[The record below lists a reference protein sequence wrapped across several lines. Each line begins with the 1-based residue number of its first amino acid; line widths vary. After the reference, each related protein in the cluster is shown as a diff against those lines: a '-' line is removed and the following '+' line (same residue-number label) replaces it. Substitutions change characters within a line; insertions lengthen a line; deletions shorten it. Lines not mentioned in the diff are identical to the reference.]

1 MREKSKKTV
10 RTRLLALLLVFCM
23 TFQMVAYS
31 PGNVVRAEGEETGVS
46 EALDDEGLSLP
57 ENTPENDPGDAIVEP
72 ETEVIEKETVQP
84 TDWTVQTEGLKLT
97 LAGISCQKGDEEPA
111 DLETVENRWD
121 LSALNPEDAE
131 QLILT
136 WQYAFAEDV
145 ALNSGDSF
153 SISMPKTAEGKAFIE
168 LKDTEAPAALTDSQD
183 NEIGS
188 YTIKENTAT
197 VTLNEAAAES
207 AEAVSGTLELSGT
220 LNAEA
225 LKTGEATDATLAP
238 QGEAGE
244 QWTLVLPGKEAA
256 EAAPAPAPTTEPE
269 QKKEN
274 PVMNGLKALF
284 GVQQRAMAPTG
295 PQDVTNNTS
304 DITLEIPYVTYQA
317 PDGVVTDVPMKA
329 DDNKTTIDLSQK
341 PYEPDSQ
348 YQMEL
353 DFTLIDKDGENNLP
367 NINENDYFLFK
378 IPKALIA
385 PSSPPAD
392 ITSPTGKT
400 IATCSVEKATEDYA
414 DGTKKEDYPYFV
426 KVTFTSVVDD
436 TNYYGISGGF
446 TLNLGLNPD
455 GVGNPEGDIITLTP
469 QGDGG
474 HSYDI
479 ILPPIKHK
487 VEGVSKSAVYNEYRE
502 GDAYKKEIT
511 WNITVGDK
519 TPGADLAGVKVTDTL
534 PAELRSAGLIKSV
547 NNNNVDLTTKTDQ
560 YKTTAEGFT
569 YTFPKNTTAPQTIT
583 VVTTVPESVYNA
595 LADKNAV
602 PDAEGKVKK
611 DLKNEVALTTDS
623 AYVALEGEKKAD
635 ATATIERPT
644 LTKTGEQK
652 SSDLIAWT
660 ITVNDTGAGNARYNI
675 YDAVVTDTMS
685 ADLSMNEEMLG
696 RISVKNMDTDTNIS
710 VKKWT
715 GSTVEPV
722 AGTDN
727 ENYWTYKE
735 TGANG
740 EKQLKFYFYGKNNQY
755 DRTMSNAVR
764 IEFETKVD
772 SSKYDPADNP
782 DGQGRAN
789 KNTATLTCGWPYGT
803 GIGPGIEYGLGPIG
817 TDYRDVYVDKTGK
830 ADTTTGLITWT
841 IDPSTR
847 IASDNKSATITDT
860 IIDKDYTVVPY
871 VGKHSFVKGSIKVYK
886 KENLNQEIHDSI
898 AIEEPTDQTPQTFK
912 VTITG
917 ESLKQL
923 NDLVIIYQTKADNFF
938 DTPNGVDYKYKN
950 RASLSLVASNNAVLN
965 ASDDADVV
973 FPNRFLSKGTEFIKD
988 GTQADGSTIGT
999 SGDAYMKYT
1008 IRVNENRIP
1017 FTSLEIKDIFSVLL
1031 THIKDKNNN
1040 EIISSPFTGL
1050 GNIWEIDKE
1059 KTEIKTT
1066 SVGADGNETTATA
1079 TGGSIADVT
1088 FDTVNND
1095 FTFKPANPSGKQY
1108 TITLYLKLTEQAKT
1122 DYLAKGDCKIYT
1134 ENKATANGTY
1144 DGKTIKQDVTSSGDG
1159 AVGTLVNK
1167 LADKEHG
1174 NESDDVL
1181 KLNWKIDINPYAA
1194 KLGKENT
1201 TLTIEDTIASG
1212 MEFDRASIKLLEKD
1226 TDGDYQEA
1234 QPALDKSAI
1243 KVTENANGGYTMSL
1257 EIPKDS
1263 TTYRLEYATNV
1274 IGRVSGNMADN
1285 HAVLKLGE
1293 TKLSES
1299 GSSSSIDRT
1308 AWGTLQTRTTY
1319 KFVKHDSLTG
1329 TSKPLAGATFGL
1341 YSASSCDNASL
1352 INYYTSNAQGIVKF
1366 PALDFTEGSTAK
1378 YYYKEVGA
1386 PEGYKL
1392 PQNTETEITKE
1403 IAVNAG
1409 QVANKRLNNG
1419 TATITKKFDTPTPG
1433 TASNQQ
1439 SDFKLYLYPRD
1450 NFGGTRIPV
1459 ILTSSADGS
1468 YTYDEA
1474 GTEAKH
1480 ADGTVM
1486 KNNASGGL
1494 SITNLPWGDYALE
1507 EVKPSPGY
1515 AAVEG
1520 EQRFTV
1526 KYDAKAT
1533 TGGQW
1538 STEYQFGTDPSSS
1551 DGKITNALTKFEVQ
1565 KTAESSKDLNGAK
1578 FEIQGVKADKSG
1590 PDGSP
1595 VQDPFNSGSTFKW
1608 EISTSTTAGSTH
1620 EVTGLPAGTYYLVE
1634 TQGPTDATIARSK
1647 SVKFTLDNYGKITE
1661 GGDKNIVTM
1670 SDPTVKIKI
1679 AKKDQFKA
1687 WVKKATLKVEEG
1699 TYKNNTF
1706 TPADPA
1712 VEQTITTKSTAQ
1724 EVIGLKRSKT
1734 YQLEETKTPDGY
1746 LKANPMV
1753 FSIDDYGEIT
1763 IPNNGDQTDEEGDYK
1778 NQFDSNQTLTLTDER
1793 IVGHVQF
1800 KKMDSYVPEG
1810 ASDEKPLAGVQF
1822 DLYKV
1827 KGDAPA
1833 NDDTKV
1839 NAEGTHF
1846 VSKNDGTVT
1855 TLNCGINDQS
1865 GETLSHGL
1873 RPGTYYFKEVATH
1886 NDFVLPTG
1894 NAANTPT
1901 FEVKSD
1907 GSNRYSWQK
1916 MTINSENKGN
1926 HYIIDIMD
1934 SNTSQPYTMLNDPFR
1949 CDIFFTKTDAEP
1961 NTDGLPKGVVGA
1973 TYGLYSNADC
1983 TTPVTDKNGNKRT
1996 VTTKAAGT
2004 KNEYTDSNGNKWTH
2018 DINNDGEAYFCDVPR
2033 SNALYIKEISPA
2045 PGYTLNETV
2054 IGPIKTSDLAAK
2066 QTINL
2071 NTNSP
2076 SIGGVTDNKITDEQ
2090 TKIEIAKIK
2099 AGTTDKLTGAVL
2111 KLTGNFVKQDDTT
2124 NGITWTTNNGFEKLT
2139 GKLIADEIYTL
2150 TEQTPPAGYEKAA
2163 EVKLKVNA
2171 KGALSA
2177 STDGGT
2183 NWNAVNNNQ
2192 YQLSDTPVEVSFDKK
2207 DQFNQPVNGAGLV
2220 IYKLNAGNT
2229 PEGSAIETW
2238 TTDRK
2243 SHEISAKLSVG
2254 QQYRL
2259 KEETTPA
2266 GYTTAASIDFT
2277 ITDDGKINGQT
2288 GGNLSNNSETLTMT
2302 DKRIMAHVQLTKTD
2316 TSSNPIGGMQF
2327 TMYKQ
2332 KDTDPD
2338 ISDGDNGDTQIASFT
2353 LGTSGIWK
2361 SQEQTAADNG
2371 DTGQKLNEGL
2381 SVGKY
2386 YFLETNATDSYYLPT
2401 NVEDRVTAF
2410 DVTAAEDTT
2419 TIKKTVENAPM
2430 TAAVTLKKVDAENPA
2445 ASIQGA
2451 QFTLTR
2457 VKDGNGNEVTETA
2470 KTLSSGSD
2478 GIIKAESL
2486 IKGHYILKETIAPE
2500 GYDLG
2505 TAPFECEFD
2514 VTDAAQGKTLTIA
2527 KNAVNDDA
2535 FNLSITKN
2543 QNAVIAEGVANTRK
2557 SATFTLEK
2565 IDSQNS
2571 STKLNGAKFELYKKT
2586 GNNFET
2592 DKTAGAVLTAETG
2605 KTYDCSKTNP
2615 TGTKETDGQLV
2626 LNNLPWGDY
2635 WIIETVPPAGY
2646 QLAADNSAR
2655 SFTVG
2660 ATALDIQWVSDAAIK
2675 NGQNSLTLKKTDING
2690 SALSGATL
2698 EITDS
2703 TNKKI
2708 GEATL
2713 NSSADSWMLTGA
2725 LTAKE
2730 TYNLNETKVPDGYET
2745 PAKKDDTKDYLAQFQ
2760 MDNNGNVRITEN
2772 NMDGDFITADADNK
2786 SLTIKN
2792 QPIEVTLN
2800 KTDMDGNALTDAEFE
2815 ITGTFVDG
2823 TTPIKITDDN
2833 KSTDLTAKLIAGNT
2847 YTVTETTPPKGYKK
2861 AAPFDFT
2868 VNANG
2873 TVTLSDSSGS
2883 YVSATQND
2891 QTNTASQITVKD
2903 DLVKTRI
2910 KKTDEAGQPIDGAQ
2924 FTITGKFK
2932 DDPETEKTQVVSP
2945 TATDA
2950 AEILNL
2956 IESSS
2961 KENPDHVYTLEETRA
2976 ADGYQRVTEK
2986 AEFFICPQ
2994 ARVHFKPK
3002 SGISGVTSTDSD
3014 EITMTFKD
3022 KPIKLGLNKTDEN
3035 GAALAGVTFNLTG
3048 KFADNPST
3056 EATKELTSTDGAY
3069 NLDKM
3074 LLARESYTLKET
3086 AAPPKYQIYENGVKI
3101 QVSDDGKNITI
3112 EGNHDGISLENNI
3125 LIFKDKLKL
3134 GNIIFDKKAIDSEDD
3149 TEASPRDRVTFG
3161 LYTDSECIVPVTK
3174 TEGGQS
3180 VAVTAVSGQDGRVQF
3195 TDIPAGVYYI
3205 KEMGTDAVNAY
3216 YKANNR
3222 VYRADIDGRQ
3232 PANTGGAYG
3241 ITLADNTAIDNTVI
3255 NTAVRGDIILK
3266 KIDDT
3271 FKTTDANGNETDLAL
3286 SGAQFAVCLKGTK
3299 TVVAGIT
3306 EKAETPGE
3314 YALQP
3319 VTQIT
3324 LGDGYTIKLQNDFNI
3339 PYLYDNKLL
3348 AGEYDIYETA
3358 APGGYIAPDNIV
3370 AELHIAEMTTTIGGE
3385 AVTQA
3390 IITNQ
3395 IRRSAVTVE
3404 KQIETTAQGSIEVK
3418 TAKAGA
3424 GYQFRLE
3431 RVMEADGKTPAR
3443 FGYTATAATK
3453 DNGKAEFENV
3463 PVGQYQITETAVS
3476 GLTEPY
3482 VLPGSQTITVREDG
3496 SVDNGGKQNQF
3507 TNTLKRGSI
3516 TGVKTDTD
3524 TRADK
3529 TYPVKG
3535 AVIGLFKDGQ
3545 NIAEATTGENGT
3557 YRFDNIP
3564 YGSYT
3569 LKEIAAPAG
3578 YVLNDT
3584 QTIDVKVTE
3593 NGQEVKASAAIAN
3606 TLMKGSLTLL
3616 KTNTDSQKLSDAE
3629 FTLTGKNNY
3638 GDDIT
3643 PIVKITGADGLAVF
3657 ENLPLGSYTL
3667 TETRQPDGYE
3677 RLGESLDVSVTAG
3690 SNNIAQVSVSQNG
3703 EAMKPDSDSQYTLV
3717 NKAAEIVFNKTGH
3730 IGELCA
3736 NGENAGDYL
3745 NATKPLE
3752 GAKFG
3757 LYTQDNQLVKEAVSN
3772 DGGQVVFD
3780 HVTPGTYLVKELEA
3794 PHCYKVDANAYL
3806 AVVDETGR
3814 FNGLKA
3820 ADGSSLKDN
3829 TILNDA
3835 VRGKI
3840 KLVKVDEQNPDKRLP
3855 GSTYGLYKRVEK
3867 QSRNPFARFFRAAPQ
3882 YDEILIATGVTD
3894 ENGEIL
3900 FDGLLTGVEYTVKE
3914 LAAPAGSQVS
3924 EKPIVV
3930 KFKLEEGETEPIVE
3944 KSDNGSGTADV
3955 DKDGNIIWYE
3965 PPIMVEV
3972 SKKDTNE
3979 KMLSGAKLRITEDEN
3994 KDGIFEP
4001 VKDENGDALEWL
4013 SSSEPERIANLLKA
4027 DIDYRLEEI
4036 ESPAGYT
4043 LAEPIDF
4050 NVTVKNVGPDENFV
4064 DKITMTDT
4072 LTALSISKTA
4082 INGTDELPGAVL
4094 TVYEAAE
4101 DGSIARD
4108 EAGNEIVAQTITGES
4123 LSWTSGTEMKK
4134 IEGLKKGTYILR
4146 EITAPDGYEVA
4157 EEITFTLMPDGT
4169 VAVGGKACEGNIV
4182 RMQDKPVAENGTPG
4196 VPDKPQTAPN
4206 NPDVNSGAATGI
4218 AGSVSP
4224 TTFWGVL
4231 ALLSVAALLVCSIV
4245 VWRRKRW

>member
-225 LKTGEATDATLAP
+225 LKTGETTDATLAP

-284 GVQQRAMAPTG
+284 GVQERAGSTNETRDPN
-295 PQDVTNNTS
+295 VTENIH
-304 DITLEIPYVTYQA
+304 DIKLEVGYVEYVS
-317 PDGVVTDVPMKA
+317 PDGVPTRCPIT
-329 DDNKTTIDLSQK
+329 KTGNEATVDMSKIT
-341 PYEPDSQ
+341 YEPGGRFRI
-348 YQMEL
+348 EL
-353 DFTLIDKDGENNLP
+353 DFNLLNLD
-367 NINENDYFLFK
+367 NIQANDFFEFY
-378 IPKALIA
+378 IPKEFSFSGTLDQKIDLMDGSDKIA
-385 PSSPPAD
+385 
-392 ITSPTGKT
+392 
-400 IATCSVEKATEDYA
+400 DYVVSKLDNNDTYA
-414 DGTKKEDYPYFV
+414 YLL
-426 KVTFTSVVDD
+426 KVTFADIVDD
-436 TNYYGISGGF
+436 PSVSGINGGVTFELGMNEDLGENSSPHEIPLQIQGTDGPTTTIVTPGISHKIKGITKDAVYDKEKG
-446 TLNLGLNPD
+446 TITWSI
-455 GVGNPEGDIITLTP
+455 GVGTDSSCAG
-469 QGDGG
+469 
-474 HSYDI
+474 S
-479 ILPPIKHK
+479 
-487 VEGVSKSAVYNEYRE
+487 
-502 GDAYKKEIT
+502 
-511 WNITVGDK
+511 
-519 TPGADLAGVKVTDTL
+519 DLGGVKVTDTL
-534 PAELRSAGLIKSV
+534 PNVLKDAIESVWIGPAETGTQVETEAFKEAGNS
-547 NNNNVDLTTKTDQ
+547 
-560 YKTTAEGFT
+560 
-569 YTFPKNTTAPQTIT
+569 YTFPDDTSDKSYKAPQTLTI
-583 VVTTVPESVYNA
+583 VTKVPDEIYDTLS
-595 LADKNAV
+595 ADKSKDASKTFTNTAKMTSDSKFISFDGGIQEASKAV
-602 PDAEGKVKK
+602 TIKRPGVVKEGV
-611 DLKNEVALTTDS
+611 
-623 AYVALEGEKKAD
+623 
-635 ATATIERPT
+635 
-644 LTKTGEQK
+644 QK
-652 SSDLIAWT
+652 SSDIIAWMIT
-660 ITVNDTGAGNARYNI
+660 INDTGNDPRNNI
-675 YDAVVTDTMS
+675 YRAVVTDTMS
-685 ADLSMNEEMLG
+685 EDLIFRNDNGIDMAST
-696 RISVKNMDTDTNIS
+696 ISVTN
-710 VKKWT
+710 K
-715 GSTVEPV
+715 
-722 AGTDN
+722 D
-727 ENYWTYKE
+727 
-735 TGANG
+735 TGAKVAFTEYNG
-740 EKQLKFYFYGKNNQY
+740 DSAPNSESEKNNYFQYNADAKQLVFYFYGSETIGDAY
-755 DRTMSNAVR
+755 T
-764 IEFETKVD
+764 IEFDTKINTND
-772 SSKYDPADNP
+772 MEHTDYDQENP
-782 DGQGRAN
+782 NIKLRNEAE
-789 KNTATLTCGWPYGT
+789 LTCSWPH
-803 GIGPGIEYGLGPIG
+803 GPGPSPGIQYGLGPID
-817 TDYRDVYVDKTGK
+817 TDFKAAYVTKEVTADEKTG
-830 ADTTTGLITWT
+830 IMTWT
-841 IDPSTR
+841 IDPGTR
-847 IASDNKSATITDT
+847 LETLGNNSGDQAVITDT
-860 IIDKDYTVVPY
+860 IEDNQAYQMGSLKVSVNGTDIDSGKYTVIEPS
-871 VGKHSFVKGSIKVYK
+871 GNN
-886 KENLNQEIHDSI
+886 KELS
-898 AIEEPTDQTPQTFK
+898 
-912 VTITG
+912 VTIKDAET
-917 ESLKQL
+917 LRQL
-923 NDLVIIYQTKADNFF
+923 NAIKLSYQTKALPFYEKPDSQVKSYHNSVNLKVTENSKNF
-938 DTPNGVDYKYKN
+938 
-950 RASLSLVASNNAVLN
+950 SNDDEATAVF
-965 ASDDADVV
+965 S
-973 FPNRFLSKGTEFIKD
+973 NRFLNK
-988 GTQADGSTIGT
+988 STKFVEENGEL
-999 SGDAYMKYT
+999 YMEYT
-1008 IRVNENRIP
+1008 ITANENKMP
-1017 FTSLEIKDIFSVLL
+1017 LTSLTITDDFKNLKTTI
-1031 THIKDKNNN
+1031 KNNN
-1040 EIISSPFTGL
+1040 DNLAEDKTGITD
-1050 GNIWEIDKE
+1050 IWEFANAK
-1059 KTEIKTT
+1059 T
-1066 SVGADGNETTATA
+1066 SVSVNGGAATIGLNSITDASYSDNQFTYTPTTPSGNSYTIKLYLKMTEEAKKQYLGQYDSTIFTENKVTA
-1079 TGGSIADVT
+1079 TGKSSEGNID
-1088 FDTVNND
+1088 NY
-1095 FTFKPANPSGKQY
+1095 P
-1108 TITLYLKLTEQAKT
+1108 
-1122 DYLAKGDCKIYT
+1122 
-1134 ENKATANGTY
+1134 
-1144 DGKTIKQDVTSSGDG
+1144 VTSSGENEG
-1159 AVGTLVNK
+1159 KIENK
-1167 LADKEHG
+1167 LANKFSVE
-1174 NESDDVL
+1174 NSDDMVL
-1181 KLNWKIDINPYAA
+1181 SWAIKINPHAA
-1194 KLGKENT
+1194 EMKTNNNQEMK
-1201 TLTIEDTIASG
+1201 IEDTIPAG
-1212 MEFDRASIKLLEKD
+1212 LEFDLPSVKLYKIDSSNSVTDVSLRVEDIIVTTDAEKKQ
-1226 TDGDYQEA
+1226 TMTVPIPE
-1234 QPALDKSAI
+1234 DKTA
-1243 KVTENANGGYTMSL
+1243 
-1257 EIPKDS
+1257 
-1263 TTYRLEYATNV
+1263 YRLEYSTKIVGN
-1274 IGRVSGNMADN
+1274 VSGGNAQN
-1285 HAVLKLGE
+1285 KAVLSIGGNKV
-1293 TKLSES
+1293 
-1299 GSSSSIDRT
+1299 SSSSDQNDIART
-1308 AWGTLQTRTTY
+1308 AWAKLERLTTY
-1319 KFVKHDSLTG
+1319 QFKKYDAQAGETL
-1329 TSKPLAGATFGL
+1329 PLVSAKFGL
-1341 YSASSCDNASL
+1341 YSDESCNTL
-1352 INYYTSNAQGIVKF
+1352 INYYESDEKGMIQFRGLENGKA
-1366 PALDFTEGSTAK
+1366 
-1378 YYYKEVGA
+1378 YYYKEISA
-1386 PEGYKL
+1386 PDGYKL
-1392 PQNTETEITKE
+1392 SDENTAGTKIEIDQAGGVITGPAVSNERIVRSSEVSFTKMF
-1403 IAVNAG
+1403 
-1409 QVANKRLNNG
+1409 NKKG
-1419 TATITKKFDTPTPG
+1419 EYGSATTDWMST
-1433 TASNQQ
+1433 
-1439 SDFKLYLYPRD
+1439 FKLWLYPIAG
-1450 NFGGTRIPV
+1450 NISYKVPVELTGT
-1459 ILTSSADGS
+1459 DGS
-1468 YTYDEA
+1468 YQYSKA
-1474 GTEAKH
+1474 GKNVTETKIKNKD
-1480 ADGTVM
+1480 DGNL
-1486 KNNASGGL
+1486 K
-1494 SITNLPWGDYALE
+1494 ITGLPWGRYALE
-1507 EVKPSPGY
+1507 EVEAANGY
-1515 AAVEG
+1515 AVPEGDAALSKFDIAEDGTITYAGNKTSSDAITNTETNIKINKYLDNTATRVEG
-1520 EQRFTV
+1520 AELSIRIGSAEGTV
-1526 KYDAKAT
+1526 VKNPL
-1533 TGGQW
+1533 TGQDIKW
-1538 STEYQFGTDPSSS
+1538 TS
-1551 DGKITNALTKFEVQ
+1551 DGDAWDI
-1565 KTAESSKDLNGAK
+1565 
-1578 FEIQGVKADKSG
+1578 
-1590 PDGSP
+1590 
-1595 VQDPFNSGSTFKW
+1595 
-1608 EISTSTTAGSTH
+1608 
-1620 EVTGLPAGTYYLVE
+1620 TGLPAGTYWLVE
-1634 TQGPTDATIARSK
+1634 DTAPASNEQVGVAKPIQ
-1647 SVKFTLDNYGKITE
+1647 FELDIHGKI
-1661 GGDKNIVTM
+1661 KNHSDNTITM
-1670 SDPTVKIKI
+1670 KDMTNTVKV
-1679 AKKDQFKA
+1679 KKLDQFGKP
-1687 WVKKATLKVEEG
+1687 VKDLTAATLQLKEDNDSGKVVSAESPSGE
-1699 TYKNNTF
+1699 TYVKVTLN
-1706 TPADPA
+1706 
-1712 VEQTITTKSTAQ
+1712 KSTG
-1724 EVIGLKRSKT
+1724 EYTFSGLHRGKT
-1734 YQLEETKTPDGY
+1734 YVLEETTAPANY
-1746 LKANPMV
+1746 LKANSIT
-1753 FSIDDYGEIT
+1753 FTIKNDGSIDSASTEKAKWNL
-1763 IPNNGDQTDEEGDYK
+1763 NNEQNAPADNSWNFQNVYNG
-1778 NQFDSNQTLTLTDER
+1778 NNTLTLRDER
-1793 IVGHVQF
+1793 IAGHVTFTKWDDQAN
-1800 KKMDSYVPEG
+1800 VNPETKG
-1810 ASDEKPLAGVQF
+1810 SALSGVSF
-1822 DLYKV
+1822 DLYRV
-1827 KGDAPA
+1827 ESGGDKKI
-1833 NDDTKV
+1833 NKD
-1839 NAEGTHF
+1839 NHF
-1846 VSKNDGTVT
+1846 VSGENGNKGIVT
-1855 TLNCGINDQS
+1855 TVGSNLINV
-1865 GETLSHGL
+1865 ETNEEIGHGL
-1873 RPGTYYFKEVATH
+1873 LPGTYYFKEVETH
-1886 NDFVLPTG
+1886 GDFVMPEG
-1894 NAANTPT
+1894 DAAKSAT
-1901 FEVKSD
+1901 FEVEAN
-1907 GSNRYSWQK
+1907 GSNRYTW
-1916 MTINSENKGN
+1916 KGPDDGVN
-1926 HYIIDIMD
+1926 AKNVIALTKDMYNTPLRTDIVL
-1934 SNTSQPYTMLNDPFR
+1934 S
-1949 CDIFFTKTDAEP
+1949 KKDAGD
-1961 NTDGLPKGVVGA
+1961 NITGVVGA
-1973 TYGLYSNADC
+1973 TYGLYSDQAC
-1983 TTPVTDKNGNKRT
+1983 TQIVKGGPNSATERKVITGSTGDKVTWTDTNNNSYEHTLSENGQ
-1996 VTTKAAGT
+1996 
-2004 KNEYTDSNGNKWTH
+2004 
-2018 DINNDGEAYFCDVPR
+2018 AYFCDVPR
-2033 SNALYIKEISPA
+2033 GKYWIKEISPA
-2045 PGYTLNETV
+2045 SGYTLSTEVESVEVTNNSSTTEIKVPVTNTQTEIKLKKVNSENSPLENVQFTITPASGKAFKDGSASKTLDAGASANSLKGQLIAGDTYIISETALPDGYTKINDV
-2054 IGPIKTSDLAAK
+2054 TIKVENNGDITVNGNRSDVTADNKGNTKLLTIKDAETSFNFQKIDQFGNKVSGAALELSGTFAKATSPITWNTSDNNANSKIIAGELIAGNQYTLK
-2066 QTINL
+2066 ETTTPDGYQTAPEVKFTVSADGKFL
-2071 NTNSP
+2071 TVNTPTGDNR
-2076 SIGGVTDNKITDEQ
+2076 VALTDNS
-2090 TKIEIAKIK
+2090 A
-2099 AGTTDKLTGAVL
+2099 AL
-2111 KLTGNFVKQDDTT
+2111 KLTDRKVMGHVKLTKTDSADALKKLEGVTFELYKKGSPDALIAELTTDAEGVVTTVGQTGTNPDTNKALSNGLSKGTYYFKEKSTLNNYVLNTEKIEFTVDNNNDYYDNQGTADTT
-2124 NGITWTTNNGFEKLT
+2124 KLIQKTKTNTLFNATITLQKLDATSNAGIGNVAFTLSKKESNDSYTPVSVSELTGLKTTTDGSLTFEVHEKGSYKLT
-2139 GKLIADEIYTL
+2139 
-2150 TEQTPPAGYEKAA
+2150 
-2163 EVKLKVNA
+2163 
-2171 KGALSA
+2171 
-2177 STDGGT
+2177 
-2183 NWNAVNNNQ
+2183 
-2192 YQLSDTPVEVSFDKK
+2192 
-2207 DQFNQPVNGAGLV
+2207 
-2220 IYKLNAGNT
+2220 
-2229 PEGSAIETW
+2229 ET
-2238 TTDRK
+2238 
-2243 SHEISAKLSVG
+2243 V
-2254 QQYRL
+2254 
-2259 KEETTPA
+2259 PA
-2266 GYTTAASIDFT
+2266 GYTE
-2277 ITDDGKINGQT
+2277 
-2288 GGNLSNNSETLTMT
+2288 NSEFEATFDLTDSCHSQTLEIKDSSA
-2302 DKRIMAHVQLTKTD
+2302 DKDPFNLQKTAGEW
-2316 TSSNPIGGMQF
+2316 N
-2327 TMYKQ
+2327 
-2332 KDTDPD
+2332 
-2338 ISDGDNGDTQIASFT
+2338 A
-2353 LGTSGIWK
+2353 SGI
-2361 SQEQTAADNG
+2361 
-2371 DTGQKLNEGL
+2371 L
-2381 SVGKY
+2381 
-2386 YFLETNATDSYYLPT
+2386 
-2401 NVEDRVTAF
+2401 
-2410 DVTAAEDTT
+2410 
-2419 TIKKTVENAPM
+2419 
-2430 TAAVTLKKVDAENPA
+2430 
-2445 ASIQGA
+2445 
-2451 QFTLTR
+2451 
-2457 VKDGNGNEVTETA
+2457 
-2470 KTLSSGSD
+2470 
-2478 GIIKAESL
+2478 
-2486 IKGHYILKETIAPE
+2486 
-2500 GYDLG
+2500 
-2505 TAPFECEFD
+2505 
-2514 VTDAAQGKTLTIA
+2514 
-2527 KNAVNDDA
+2527 
-2535 FNLSITKN
+2535 
-2543 QNAVIAEGVANTRK
+2543 NTRQP
-2557 SATFTLEK
+2557 ATFTLEK

-2586 GNNFET
+2586 GDSFET

-2646 QLAADNSAR
+2646 QLPADNSAK

-2815 ITGTFVDG
+2815 ITGTFVGG

-2833 KSTDLTAKLIAGNT
+2833 KFTALTAKLIAGNT

-2861 AAPFDFT
+2861 AAQFDFT
-2868 VNANG
+2868 VTADG
-2873 TVTLSDSSGS
+2873 TVTLPNGLES

-2924 FTITGKFK
+2924 FTIMCKFK
-2932 DDPETEKTQVVSP
+2932 DDPTTEKTQVVSP

-2961 KENPDHVYTLEETRA
+2961 KGNPDHIYTLEETRA

-2994 ARVHFKPK
+2994 AKVHFKPE
-3002 SGISGVTSTDSD
+3002 SGISGVTSIDSD

-3035 GAALAGVTFNLTG
+3035 GVALAGVTFNLTG

-3125 LIFKDKLKL
+3125 LTFKDKLKL

-3149 TEASPRDRVTFG
+3149 TEPVPRDGVTFG
-3161 LYTDSECIVPVTK
+3161 LYTDPECVVPVTR
-3174 TEGGQS
+3174 TEGGKP
-3180 VAVTAVSGQDGRVQF
+3180 VAVTAVSGQDGKVQF

-3222 VYRADIDGRQ
+3222 VYKADIDGSQ

-3482 VLPGSQTITVREDG
+3482 VLPGSQAITVREDG

-3677 RLGESLDVSVTAG
+3677 RLDESLDVSVTAG
-3690 SNNIAQVSVSQNG
+3690 SNNIAQVGVSQNG
-3703 EAMKPDSDSQYTLV
+3703 EAMKPDSDSQYALV

-3736 NGENAGDYL
+3736 NDENAGDYL

-3994 KDGIFEP
+3994 KDSIFEP

>member
-10 RTRLLALLLVFCM
+10 RTRLLAILLVFCM

-121 LSALNPEDAE
+121 LSALNPEDAG

-145 ALNSGDSF
+145 ALNRGDSF

-256 EAAPAPAPTTEPE
+256 EAAPAPAPTAEPE

-284 GVQQRAMAPTG
+284 GVQERAAMPEG
-295 PQDVTNNTS
+295 PKDVTDETDNLKL
-304 DITLEIPYVTYQA
+304 DIAYIDYIS
-317 PDGVVTDVPMKA
+317 PDGITQSFSPKG
-329 DDNKTTIDLSQK
+329 TPPTIDMSNVKYEAGGYFNMGVNFKFLDLK
-341 PYEPDSQ
+341 PGDTNRPIKGSDYFIYDISKYFDINDENI
-348 YQMEL
+348 
-353 DFTLIDKDGENNLP
+353 IDKDQTLAQGGTPIAN
-367 NINENDYFLFK
+367 YK
-378 IPKALIA
+378 ITRKAGGGYELR
-385 PSSPPAD
+385 
-392 ITSPTGKT
+392 
-400 IATCSVEKATEDYA
+400 
-414 DGTKKEDYPYFV
+414 
-426 KVTFTSVVDD
+426 VTFTDIVANG
-436 TNYYGISGGF
+436 NYTTIEGNIAV
-446 TLNLGLNPD
+446 GLQLADRGNDNGNPVTIPLDIQGTPNPD
-455 GVGNPEGDIITLTP
+455 SVITLPPRTP
-469 QGDGG
+469 LIDGITKSG
-474 HSYDI
+474 NYDPETGEAVWQI
-479 ILPPIKHK
+479 S
-487 VEGVSKSAVYNEYRE
+487 VATAEKSA
-502 GDAYKKEIT
+502 
-511 WNITVGDK
+511 
-519 TPGADLAGVKVTDTL
+519 GASLAGVKIIEKF
-534 PAELRSAGLIKSV
+534 PAGLTLSDTV
-547 NNNNVDLTTKTDQ
+547 SGTLEDGTPVDFAKQPD
-560 YKTTAEGFT
+560 GT
-569 YTFPKNTTAPQTIT
+569 YTFTFWGTDNDKTASKAPSTIT
-583 VVTTVPESVYNA
+583 VRTKVADSVYEQLN
-595 LADKNAV
+595 NNT
-602 PDAEGKVKK
+602 G
-611 DLKNEVALTTDS
+611 VAST
-623 AYVALEGEKKAD
+623 
-635 ATATIERPT
+635 T
-644 LTKTGEQK
+644 LTNDVEMAAADGAGINLGKNHTASAPAIIHK
-652 SSDLIAWT
+652 SGIEKHGVQIGSDT
-660 ITVNDTGAGNARYNI
+660 IKWYITINDTGDGNPRNNI
-675 YDAVVTDTMS
+675 YQAIVTDE
-685 ADLSMNEEMLG
+685 LSTGLKFNPATD
-696 RISVKNMDTDTNIS
+696 SSTVKITNIDTNE
-710 VKKWT
+710 VLTFTYWD
-715 GSTVEPV
+715 GSATEPE
-722 AGTDN
+722 G
-727 ENYWTYKE
+727 NYYTYTTPAPSDESGKIIWHFKDPE
-735 TGANG
+735 T
-740 EKQLKFYFYGKNNQY
+740 LKHAYQ
-755 DRTMSNAVR
+755 
-764 IEFETKVD
+764 IEFDTKVD
-772 SSKYDPADNP
+772 LPDKDVDYNP
-782 DGQGRAN
+782 DNIPETLKN
-789 KNTATLTCGWPYGT
+789 KAYMTASWPHGEKPGLPINYGF
-803 GIGPGIEYGLGPIG
+803 GPIG
-817 TDYRDVYVDKTGK
+817 SDFNVAYVDKSAQ
-830 ADTTTGLITWT
+830 ADQVTGLIDWT
-841 IDPSTR
+841 IHPSTHLPSEHLNN
-847 IASDNKSATITDT
+847 ASDKAVLTDEITTQDQEFQT
-860 IIDKDYTVVPY
+860 GTLKVCDKDNKELKEAD
-871 VGKHSFVKGSIKVYK
+871 GVK
-886 KENLNQEIHDSI
+886 
-898 AIEEPTDQTPQTFK
+898 IEEPSLNSNQFTI
-912 VTITG
+912 TITG
-917 ESLKQL
+917 QSLKKL
-923 NDLVIIYQTKADNFF
+923 NELTIKYQTKAKNYFKENYANHKY
-938 DTPNGVDYKYKN
+938 TNTVD
-950 RASLSLVASNNAVLN
+950 LAVYDGGTVFN
-965 ASDDADVV
+965 STDSTEVT
-973 FPNRFLSKGTEFIKD
+973 FPNNFLKKSTAYDDNSETMIYTILVNDSKMKMDNLSVTDDLKNLKTTVTKGD
-988 GTQADGSTIGT
+988 GT
-999 SGDAYMKYT
+999 
-1008 IRVNENRIP
+1008 
-1017 FTSLEIKDIFSVLL
+1017 
-1031 THIKDKNNN
+1031 
-1040 EIISSPFTGL
+1040 
-1050 GNIWEIDKE
+1050 
-1059 KTEIKTT
+1059 KTEITGLSNSGTDIWTVEIPTT
-1066 SVGADGNETTATA
+1066 IKVDGADKGLTDAGVTLKNEA
-1079 TGGSIADVT
+1079 G
-1088 FDTVNND
+1088 
-1095 FTFKPANPSGKQY
+1095 
-1108 TITLYLKLTEQAKT
+1108 TITLDKTGETSSSYQFDIKLKLTEDAKKKYLGAADCTVSTLNTVTAKT
-1122 DYLAKGDCKIYT
+1122 PPF
-1134 ENKATANGTY
+1134 NGGN
-1144 DGKTIKQDVTSSGDG
+1144 DFSVTS
-1159 AVGTLVNK
+1159 VGNGQGQTIENK
-1167 LADKEHG
+1167 LADKK
-1174 NESDDVL
+1174 N
-1181 KLNWKIDINPYAA
+1181 LNIKDGKYDWQININPNAVQ
-1194 KLGKENT
+1194 LVKEDGNNAT
-1201 TLTIEDTIASG
+1201 TAVIQDTIPAG
-1212 MEFDRASIKLLEKD
+1212 MEFDIATLVLEKKENG
-1226 TDGDYQEA
+1226 TYK
-1234 QPALDKSAI
+1234 PVSLDRTKDIAI
-1243 KVTENANGGYTMSL
+1243 KMEGGSTVLQITLPDTKAAYQLKYSTNIVAPISSGKVTNKAELIVDGKT
-1257 EIPKDS
+1257 
-1263 TTYRLEYATNV
+1263 
-1274 IGRVSGNMADN
+1274 
-1285 HAVLKLGE
+1285 
-1293 TKLSES
+1293 
-1299 GSSSSIDRT
+1299 SSSSSQESSADRSSWAHLEGFASYT
-1308 AWGTLQTRTTY
+1308 
-1319 KFVKHDSLTG
+1319 FVKYDATAG
-1329 TSKPLAGATFGL
+1329 TTFPLQNAKFGL
-1341 YSASSCDNASL
+1341 YTDNGCSTL
-1352 INYYTSNAQGIVKF
+1352 KNIYVSDENGKVQFFGLKPGETYY
-1366 PALDFTEGSTAK
+1366 AK
-1378 YYYKEVGA
+1378 ELEA
-1386 PEGYKL
+1386 PQGYKL
-1392 PQNTETEITKE
+1392 DATIKE
-1403 IAVNAG
+1403 VSIEADKGGQTVVSEPVKNDRNAG
-1409 QVANKRLNNG
+1409 GVMEIVKQFKKADESGNFESSLNL
-1419 TATITKKFDTPTPG
+1419 
-1433 TASNQQ
+1433 Q
-1439 SDFKLYLYPRD
+1439 STFELYLYPFAEKGD
-1450 NFGGTRIPV
+1450 TQKETKVFVTENN
-1459 ILTSSADGS
+1459 GS
-1468 YTYDEA
+1468 YTYA
-1474 GTEAKH
+1474 GTEMGGMSDNNVAI
-1480 ADGTVM
+1480 
-1486 KNNASGGL
+1486 KNATGGSL
-1494 SITNLPWGDYALE
+1494 KIEGLPWGTYKLVETEAAGGFVTDKTE
-1507 EVKPSPGY
+1507 RKFVVTEVP
-1515 AAVEG
+1515 AVG
-1520 EQRFTV
+1520 NT
-1526 KYDAKAT
+1526 
-1533 TGGQW
+1533 
-1538 STEYQFGTDPSSS
+1538 
-1551 DGKITNALTKFEVQ
+1551 
-1565 KTAESSKDLNGAK
+1565 
-1578 FEIQGVKADKSG
+1578 
-1590 PDGSP
+1590 
-1595 VQDPFNSGSTFKW
+1595 STFKT
-1608 EISTSTTAGSTH
+1608 EYKDGFILSSDKLNPIINGSTKIFIQKKN
-1620 EVTGLPAGTYYLVE
+1620 EKDQFLPGAKLAIATEDESKIVENPIDSTKYVWDSENQAEEITNLPAGTYYLCEIAAPGSVTTVGKANAIQFTLKQDGKLATGNGITEDTITMVDKTNKITVKKLDQLGIRVAGATIELQEKANDSSYAVPDDHKGDNVSGNELWIRATAANNDLVFEGLQRDKEYKIVE
-1634 TQGPTDATIARSK
+1634 TGTVPSGYLEANEINFTMGDDGSVTVTDLGNSSIQSAPDEYKNANSGTT
-1647 SVKFTLDNYGKITE
+1647 FTL
-1661 GGDKNIVTM
+1661 
-1670 SDPTVKIKI
+1670 
-1679 AKKDQFKA
+1679 
-1687 WVKKATLKVEEG
+1687 
-1699 TYKNNTF
+1699 
-1706 TPADPA
+1706 
-1712 VEQTITTKSTAQ
+1712 
-1724 EVIGLKRSKT
+1724 R
-1734 YQLEETKTPDGY
+1734 
-1746 LKANPMV
+1746 
-1753 FSIDDYGEIT
+1753 
-1763 IPNNGDQTDEEGDYK
+1763 
-1778 NQFDSNQTLTLTDER
+1778 DER
-1793 IVGHVQF
+1793 ILGHAAFQ
-1800 KKMDSYVPEG
+1800 K
-1810 ASDEKPLAGVQF
+1810 LGVNEATTPDTSKGLNGVEF
-1822 DLYKV
+1822 DLYQKV
-1827 KGDAPA
+1827 TSGTDV
-1833 NDDTKV
+1833 KV
-1839 NAEGTHF
+1839 NATSIK
-1846 VSKNDGTVT
+1846 SKNVGDADGTVST
-1855 TLNCGINDQS
+1855 KACTDIGNNLIPGKK
-1865 GETLSHGL
+1865 LSDGL
-1873 RPGTYYFKEVATH
+1873 PEGTYYFVETKTHDDYEQPDSAAEVNEFTVDK
-1886 NDFVLPTG
+1886 NNRYTWKQIDGNLPENVLSLS
-1894 NAANTPT
+1894 
-1901 FEVKSD
+1901 EVK
-1907 GSNRYSWQK
+1907 NNALQ
-1916 MTINSENKGN
+1916 
-1926 HYIIDIMD
+1926 
-1934 SNTSQPYTMLNDPFR
+1934 
-1949 CDIFFTKTDAEP
+1949 CDVTFIKTDAD
-1961 NTDGLPKGVVGA
+1961 NNNAVNGA
-1973 TYGLYSNADC
+1973 VYGLYTNVDC
-1983 TTPVTDKNGNKRT
+1983 AEGHLAVGGPSHNTKRT
-1996 VTTKAAGT
+1996 ATTLAKDA
-2004 KNEYTDSNGNKWTH
+2004 EIQWTDSNNITYTH
-2018 DINNDGEAYFCDVPR
+2018 KMEKDGQAWFCDVAR
-2033 SNALYIKEISPA
+2033 GEYWIKEITPA
-2045 PGYTLNETV
+2045 PGYTLNDTA
-2054 IGPIKTSDLAAK
+2054 IGPF
-2066 QTINL
+2066 TIDNKSKGKMIDL
-2071 NTNSP
+2071 NTASP
-2076 SIGGVTDNKITDEQ
+2076 SIGGVANKKITNQKNKITIQ
-2090 TKIEIAKIK
+2090 KMGNANTA
-2099 AGTTDKLTGAVL
+2099 LSGAVL
-2111 KLTGNFVKQDDTT
+2111 QLTGKFVKNDGTRDTT
-2124 NGITWTTNNGFEKLT
+2124 STTIEWTSDANQSWELT

-2150 TEQTPPAGYEKAA
+2150 TEQIPPAGYEKAA

-2183 NWNAVNNNQ
+2183 NWNVVNNNQ

-2207 DQFNQPVNGAGLV
+2207 DQFSQFVSGAELA
-2220 IYKLNAGNT
+2220 IYKLDASNN

-2243 SHEISAKLSVG
+2243 SHEISAKLSVD
-2254 QQYRL
+2254 QKYRL
-2259 KEETTPA
+2259 TEKTTPA

-2277 ITDDGKINGQT
+2277 ITDDGKINNQT

-2316 TSSNPIGGMQF
+2316 TSRNPIGGMQF
-2327 TMYKQ
+2327 TLYKQ

-2401 NVEDRVTAF
+2401 NVKDRVTAF
-2410 DVTAAEDTT
+2410 DVTEIEDTT

-2445 ASIQGA
+2445 ASIQDA
-2451 QFTLTR
+2451 QFTLMRT
-2457 VKDGNGNEVTETA
+2457 KDGKGSTVTETD
-2470 KTLSSGSD
+2470 KIVRSGSD

-2486 IKGHYILKETIAPE
+2486 IKGHYILKETTAPE

-2527 KNAVNDDA
+2527 KNAANDDA
-2535 FNLSITKN
+2535 FSLSITKN
-2543 QNAVIAEGVANTRK
+2543 QSAVIAEGVANTRK
-2557 SATFTLEK
+2557 PATFTLEK

-2571 STKLNGAKFELYKKT
+2571 STKLNGAKFELYTKTTEDFATDNGKKL
-2586 GNNFET
+2586 
-2592 DKTAGAVLTAETG
+2592 VLTAETG
-2605 KTYDCSKTNP
+2605 KAYDCSQTNP
-2615 TGTKETDGQLV
+2615 TGTQGIDGRLV

-2646 QLAADNSAR
+2646 QLPADNSAK
-2655 SFTVG
+2655 SFTVD

-2698 EITDS
+2698 KITDNE
-2703 TNKKI
+2703 NKEVGK
-2708 GEATL
+2708 ATL
-2713 NSSADSWMLTGA
+2713 DVNGDTWTLTGA
-2725 LTAKE
+2725 LTADTEYFLYEE
-2730 TYNLNETKVPDGYET
+2730 TIPNGYET
-2745 PAKKDDTKDYLAQFQ
+2745 PALKNSDNNYLAKIV
-2760 MDNNGNVRITEN
+2760 MSADGKISVEEDNTQTGLVTL
-2772 NMDGDFITADADNK
+2772 GDDFT

-2800 KTDMDGNALTDAEFE
+2800 KTDMDGNALTDAEFKVE
-2815 ITGTFVDG
+2815 GTFVG
-2823 TTPIKITDDN
+2823 NSTEPIVITDTN
-2833 KSTDLTAKLIAGNT
+2833 KSTALTAKLIAGNT

-2932 DDPETEKTQVVSP
+2932 KDPETEKTQVVSP

-2961 KENPDHVYTLEETRA
+2961 KGNPDHIYTLEETRA

-2994 ARVHFKPK
+2994 AKVHFKPE

-3069 NLDKM
+3069 HLDKI
-3074 LLARESYTLKET
+3074 LIAGESYTLKET

-3125 LIFKDKLKL
+3125 LTFKDKLKL
-3134 GNIIFDKKAIDSEDD
+3134 GNIVFDKKAIDSEDD

-3161 LYTDSECIVPVTK
+3161 LYTDLECKNPVTK
-3174 TEGGQS
+3174 NEDGQS
-3180 VAVTAVSGQDGRVQF
+3180 VAVTAVSGQNGKVQF

-3205 KEMGTDAVNAY
+3205 KEMGTDPVNAY
-3216 YKANNR
+3216 YKTNNR
-3222 VYRADIDGRQ
+3222 VYKADVDGSQ
-3232 PANTGGAYG
+3232 QANTGGAYG

-3271 FKTTDANGNETDLAL
+3271 FKTTDANGNETGLAL

-3299 TVVAGIT
+3299 TVAAGIT

-3370 AELHIAEMTTTIGGE
+3370 AELHIAEMITTIGGE
-3385 AVTQA
+3385 AATQA

-3431 RVMEADGKTPAR
+3431 RVTEADGKTPAR

-3482 VLPGSQTITVREDG
+3482 VLPGSQAITVREDG

-3677 RLGESLDVSVTAG
+3677 RLDESLDVSVTAG
-3690 SNNIAQVSVSQNG
+3690 SNNIAQVGVSQNG
-3703 EAMKPDSDSQYTLV
+3703 EAMKPDSDSQYALV

-3772 DGGQVVFD
+3772 EGGQVVFD

-4196 VPDKPQTAPN
+4196 VPDKPQTAAPN

>member
-31 PGNVVRAEGEETGVS
+31 PGKVVRAEGEETGVS

-121 LSALNPEDAE
+121 LSALNPEDAG

-145 ALNSGDSF
+145 ALNRGDSF

-244 QWTLVLPGKEAA
+244 QWTLVLPGKTEA
-256 EAAPAPAPTTEPE
+256 ETTPELAPTTEPE

-284 GVQQRAMAPTG
+284 GVQERAGTPEG
-295 PQDVTNNTS
+295 PQDVTNETGQLGLSFDKLSYTDTNDVVYNVQKVDDKFDLSGVTFENIKGLSLGLNFKIMMDDENRAINKGDQFHFDIPEGLVPNYAAGEMPNNAILKFQGIEIAKYSIVQADEQNT
-304 DITLEIPYVTYQA
+304 L
-317 PDGVVTDVPMKA
+317 VVTFT
-329 DDNKTTIDLSQK
+329 DNVNKEEGYTSIMGGFNIQLA
-341 PYEPDSQ
+341 
-348 YQMEL
+348 
-353 DFTLIDKDGENNLP
+353 FDKDKLNGNQ
-367 NINENDYFLFK
+367 
-378 IPKALIA
+378 PKEIQLQLQQGGVTSTIVA
-385 PSSPPAD
+385 PP
-392 ITSPTGKT
+392 T
-400 IATCSVEKATEDYA
+400 IATVNGIEKT
-414 DGTKKEDYPYFV
+414 GTFAFDASNRTIIWEV
-426 KVTFTSVVDD
+426 KVGTD
-436 TNYYGISGGF
+436 
-446 TLNLGLNPD
+446 L
-455 GVGNPEGDIITLTP
+455 
-469 QGDGG
+469 
-474 HSYDI
+474 
-479 ILPPIKHK
+479 
-487 VEGVSKSAVYNEYRE
+487 KSA
-502 GDAYKKEIT
+502 
-511 WNITVGDK
+511 
-519 TPGADLAGVKVTDTL
+519 GVPLKGLQITDTFN
-534 PAELRSAGLIKSV
+534 PAELTYQSASINGNDITFAE
-547 NNNNVDLTTKTDQ
+547 NNGN
-560 YKTTAEGFT
+560 YT
-569 YTFPKNTTAPQTIT
+569 YTFPDDTDLKAPQTIQIKT
-583 VVTTVPESVYNA
+583 E
-595 LADKNAV
+595 
-602 PDAEGKVKK
+602 
-611 DLKNEVALTTDS
+611 
-623 AYVALEGEKKAD
+623 
-635 ATATIERPT
+635 ATAAAVSAANSGNKIISNQVSMSVPRSTEIQVGTEHEKTGNVTIPQPKVEKQGMQIDSDTIKWSIRVNDAGGVKNYIWDAIVTDEMYSGLVFRPGTLT
-644 LTKTGEQK
+644 LTKEGGTPE
-652 SSDLIAWT
+652 
-660 ITVNDTGAGNARYNI
+660 TVPVVNKGGTEPTSGNYAV
-675 YDAVVTDTMS
+675 YDS
-685 ADLSMNEEMLG
+685 KPNADNNN
-696 RISVKNMDTDTNIS
+696 K
-710 VKKWT
+710 
-715 GSTVEPV
+715 
-722 AGTDN
+722 AF
-727 ENYWTYKE
+727 
-735 TGANG
+735 
-740 EKQLKFYFYGKNNQY
+740 KFYFKEPNPISDIY
-755 DRTMSNAVR
+755 T
-764 IEFETKVD
+764 IEFETGVD
-772 SSKYDPADNP
+772 HDTFVGDQPSDKEELQNKAMLE
-782 DGQGRAN
+782 GR
-789 KNTATLTCGWPYGT
+789 WPG
-803 GIGPGIEYGLGPIG
+803 GDGPGLGHNWLLPIG
-817 TDYRDVYVDKTGK
+817 TGFNTAVINKDVANTNTQTGE
-830 ADTTTGLITWT
+830 ITWKLR
-841 IDPSTR
+841 PSTR
-847 IASDNKSATITDT
+847 TDSFSTATITDAIEDDQEFDQDSVVIKKGT
-860 IIDKDYTVVPY
+860 GTFDAEALKKVLKWDDTAKKLTFVFNKEDY
-871 VGKHSFVKGSIKVYK
+871 SSINDIEITYK
-886 KENLNQEIHDSI
+886 TKAVNFFKENY
-898 AIEEPTDQTPQTFK
+898 TDHT
-912 VTITG
+912 
-917 ESLKQL
+917 
-923 NDLVIIYQTKADNFF
+923 YQNKADLAVVDGAITYESS
-938 DTPNGVDYKYKN
+938 DTAKTVLKN
-950 RASLSLVASNNAVLN
+950 E
-965 ASDDADVV
+965 
-973 FPNRFLSKGTEFIKD
+973 FLTKGTLYEPA
-988 GTQADGSTIGT
+988 ADAS
-999 SGDAYMKYT
+999 SENYMKYT
-1008 IRVNENRIP
+1008 IIVNKNKMALNNVVVEDDLSQLKTNVLNMDGNLKGTLD
-1017 FTSLEIKDIFSVLL
+1017 TSA
-1031 THIKDKNNN
+1031 
-1040 EIISSPFTGL
+1040 
-1050 GNIWEIDKE
+1050 WEIDKN
-1059 KTEIKTT
+1059 KTEVKI
-1066 SVGADGNETTATA
+1066 GGMADDEATKKINDSISGTMPKVTANL
-1079 TGGSIADVT
+1079 GSIS
-1088 FDTVNND
+1088 DTYEIN
-1095 FTFKPANPSGKQY
+1095 
-1108 TITLYLKLTEQAKT
+1108 LYLKLTETAKAE
-1122 DYLAKGDCKIYT
+1122 LGKGDCILQT
-1134 ENKATANGTY
+1134 ENKATAKADELNSGTSF
-1144 DGKTIKQDVTSSGDG
+1144 DVTSKGTGDTDR
-1159 AVGTLVNK
+1159 VINK
-1167 LADKEHG
+1167 LADKSNLTPDGEIT
-1174 NESDDVL
+1174 EFDWQV
-1181 KLNWKIDINPYAA
+1181 KINPNGAV
-1194 KLGKENT
+1194 LNNDENT
-1201 TLTIEDTIASG
+1201 PVTIEDTIPKG
-1212 MEFDRASIKLLEKD
+1212 LEFDLSSVKLIKADGAELTKG
-1226 TDGDYQEA
+1226 TDYDITQNQTDDQTTLVITFKGDKKFYNN
-1234 QPALDKSAI
+1234 PL
-1243 KVTENANGGYTMSL
+1243 TLTYT
-1257 EIPKDS
+1257 
-1263 TTYRLEYATNV
+1263 TNV
-1274 IGRVSGNMADN
+1274 ISQVSGNKVQN
-1285 HAVLKLGE
+1285 KAVLKVGSDE
-1293 TKLSES
+1293 I
-1299 GSSSSIDRT
+1299 SSSQQSENVENG
-1308 AWGTLQTRTTY
+1308 AWAYLQRMASFKYTKY
-1319 KFVKHDSLTG
+1319 DSATNEG
-1329 TSKPLAGATFGL
+1329 KPLPGAEFEL
-1341 YSASSCDNASL
+1341 YSDQECTQLLKQVTSDANGEFTFWGLEVNED
-1352 INYYTSNAQGIVKF
+1352 YYF
-1366 PALDFTEGSTAK
+1366 
-1378 YYYKEVGA
+1378 KELKA
-1386 PEGYKL
+1386 PEGYELDLKTYTITNDGQGGLHSGGDLKIYNNRTVTSNAVEFEKSYNGKDDTYKNSTVDDYKFQSTFKL
-1392 PQNTETEITKE
+1392 WLYPMDSPTKV
-1403 IAVNAG
+1403 AVNVTENSEGSYSYASAG
-1409 QVANKRLNNG
+1409 VNPENG
-1419 TATITKKFDTPTPG
+1419 QTTELVNGESDGKITITG
-1433 TASNQQ
+1433 
-1439 SDFKLYLYPRD
+1439 
-1450 NFGGTRIPV
+1450 
-1459 ILTSSADGS
+1459 
-1468 YTYDEA
+1468 
-1474 GTEAKH
+1474 
-1480 ADGTVM
+1480 
-1486 KNNASGGL
+1486 
-1494 SITNLPWGDYALE
+1494 LPWGSYALE
-1507 EVKPSPGY
+1507 EVKAAEGY
-1515 AAVEG
+1515 AATKGLQKFKIDKEKKSVTWDNGSSSSLTNHETEIKVSKIDSNKNAVTG
-1520 EQRFTV
+1520 AELTIYKDSNGTQGTEIVTV
-1526 KYDAKAT
+1526 PLTKEKLQWT
-1533 TGGQW
+1533 TG
-1538 STEYQFGTDPSSS
+1538 SP
-1551 DGKITNALTKFEVQ
+1551 NNP
-1565 KTAESSKDLNGAK
+1565 KTIK
-1578 FEIQGVKADKSG
+1578 
-1590 PDGSP
+1590 
-1595 VQDPFNSGSTFKW
+1595 
-1608 EISTSTTAGSTH
+1608 
-1620 EVTGLPAGTYYLVE
+1620 GLPAGTYWLVE
-1634 TQGPTDATIARSK
+1634 TELPASNLQVAQAQPIKFTIDAYGTLNGGNGVDGNAKTIKMTDAINKVTVKKLDQFGK
-1647 SVKFTLDNYGKITE
+1647 SVKGLTADTLQLKENSSVVSTSGSPDN
-1661 GGDKNIVTM
+1661 DKYVQT
-1670 SDPTVKIKI
+1670 
-1679 AKKDQFKA
+1679 
-1687 WVKKATLKVEEG
+1687 TLNQNSG
-1699 TYKNNTF
+1699 AFTF
-1706 TPADPA
+1706 T
-1712 VEQTITTKSTAQ
+1712 
-1724 EVIGLKRSKT
+1724 GLKRGST
-1734 YQLEETKTPDGY
+1734 YVLEETTAPANY
-1746 LKANPMV
+1746 LKANAIT
-1753 FSIDDYGEIT
+1753 FTINNDGSIDSANGSTDKWNL
-1763 IPNNGDQTDEEGDYK
+1763 NN
-1778 NQFDSNQTLTLTDER
+1778 DSGAPANLDGMNFTNTYDNNNTLTLRDER
-1793 IVGHVQF
+1793 IAGHVTF
-1800 KKMDSYVPEG
+1800 TKWDKNKNL
-1810 ASDEKPLAGVQF
+1810 DES
-1822 DLYKV
+1822 
-1827 KGDAPA
+1827 
-1833 NDDTKV
+1833 NDDTALPGVKFELYKKGESGGSDTKITKD
-1839 NAEGTHF
+1839 NEYF
-1846 VSKNDGTVT
+1846 VSEDATGVVT
-1855 TLNCGINDQS
+1855 TVGSSLINQDT
-1865 GETLSHGL
+1865 GEFFSRGL
-1873 RPGTYYFKEVATH
+1873 LPGNYYFKEVETH
-1886 NDFVLPTG
+1886 GDFVMPEGDDAKSDEFTILEKNRYTWKVLEG
-1894 NAANTPT
+1894 DIKKQNIIKIADMYNTPLRT
-1901 FEVKSD
+1901 
-1907 GSNRYSWQK
+1907 
-1916 MTINSENKGN
+1916 
-1926 HYIIDIMD
+1926 DIV
-1934 SNTSQPYTMLNDPFR
+1934 LR
-1949 CDIFFTKTDAEP
+1949 KTDAD
-1961 NTDGLPKGVVGA
+1961 TTATTTGVVGA
-1973 TYGLYSNADC
+1973 VYGLYSDQAC
-1983 TTPVTDKNGNKRT
+1983 TQIVKGGPNSATERK
-1996 VTTKAAGT
+1996 VTTGT
-2004 KNEYTDSNGNKWTH
+2004 QGDVVTWTDTNNNSYTHTLTENGQ
-2018 DINNDGEAYFCDVPR
+2018 AYFCDVSR
-2033 SNALYIKEISPA
+2033 GKYWIKEISPA
-2045 PGYTLNETV
+2045 PGYTLSTEV
-2054 IGPIKTSDLAAK
+2054 GS
-2066 QTINL
+2066 
-2071 NTNSP
+2071 
-2076 SIGGVTDNKITDEQ
+2076 VE
-2090 TKIEIAKIK
+2090 
-2099 AGTTDKLTGAVL
+2099 V
-2111 KLTGNFVKQDDTT
+2111 
-2124 NGITWTTNNGFEKLT
+2124 TNNNSTTEIPVPVTNTQTEIKLKKVNSENSALQNAQFT
-2139 GKLIADEIYTL
+2139 ITPVSGKFFKDGSASKTLKPETSEDFLKGQLIAGDTYTISE
-2150 TEQTPPAGYEKAA
+2150 T
-2163 EVKLKVNA
+2163 
-2171 KGALSA
+2171 AL
-2177 STDGGT
+2177 
-2183 NWNAVNNNQ
+2183 
-2192 YQLSDTPVEVSFDKK
+2192 
-2207 DQFNQPVNGAGLV
+2207 
-2220 IYKLNAGNT
+2220 
-2229 PEGSAIETW
+2229 
-2238 TTDRK
+2238 
-2243 SHEISAKLSVG
+2243 
-2254 QQYRL
+2254 
-2259 KEETTPA
+2259 PA
-2266 GYTTAASIDFT
+2266 GYTKIDDFT
-2277 ITDDGKINGQT
+2277 IKVENNGNITVDGNRSDVTTDNTSDTKLLTIKDTETSFKFQKIDQFGDNVSGAALELSGSFVDAASPISWNTSDNNANPKAIAGELIAGNPYTLKEATTPDGYQTAPEVTFTVSADGKSLTVNTPT
-2288 GGNLSNNSETLTMT
+2288 GDNRVALADNSVTLKLT
-2302 DKRIMAHVQLTKTD
+2302 DRKVMGHAQLTKTD
-2316 TSSNPIGGMQF
+2316 SDNPSKKLEGVTFELYKKSAPDTLIAELKTDTGGVVTTVGQ
-2327 TMYKQ
+2327 TGITNQ
-2332 KDTDPD
+2332 DTNRAL
-2338 ISDGDNGDTQIASFT
+2338 SDGLSKGAYYFKEKSTLNNYVLDTEPVEFTVDSSKDYYNNQGTADTAKLIPITMTNTLFKATVKLQKLDATSKAGIGNVAFT
-2353 LGTSGIWK
+2353 LSKKESNDSYTPVSGLTELKTTQDGNLTFEVHEKGSYKLTETVLAGYTENSKFEATFDLTDNCHDQTLEIKNSSADKDPFKLQKTAGEWNASGI
-2361 SQEQTAADNG
+2361 
-2371 DTGQKLNEGL
+2371 L
-2381 SVGKY
+2381 
-2386 YFLETNATDSYYLPT
+2386 
-2401 NVEDRVTAF
+2401 
-2410 DVTAAEDTT
+2410 
-2419 TIKKTVENAPM
+2419 
-2430 TAAVTLKKVDAENPA
+2430 
-2445 ASIQGA
+2445 
-2451 QFTLTR
+2451 
-2457 VKDGNGNEVTETA
+2457 
-2470 KTLSSGSD
+2470 
-2478 GIIKAESL
+2478 
-2486 IKGHYILKETIAPE
+2486 
-2500 GYDLG
+2500 
-2505 TAPFECEFD
+2505 
-2514 VTDAAQGKTLTIA
+2514 
-2527 KNAVNDDA
+2527 
-2535 FNLSITKN
+2535 
-2543 QNAVIAEGVANTRK
+2543 NTRQP
-2557 SATFTLEK
+2557 ATFTLEK

-2586 GNNFET
+2586 GGSFET
-2592 DKTAGAVLTAETG
+2592 DKTAGVVLTAETG
-2605 KTYDCSKTNP
+2605 KTYDCSKTTP
-2615 TGTKETDGQLV
+2615 TETNGTKGQLV

-2635 WIIETVPPAGY
+2635 WIIETAPPAGY
-2646 QLAADNSAR
+2646 QLPENNPAKD
-2655 SFTVG
+2655 FTVG
-2660 ATALDIQWVSDAAIK
+2660 ATALDVKWISDSSTAIT
-2675 NGQNSLTLKKTDING
+2675 NDQNSLTLNKVKVDGI

-2698 EITDS
+2698 EVTDEAG
-2703 TNKKI
+2703 KKI
-2708 GEATL
+2708 GETTL
-2713 NSSADSWMLTGA
+2713 NTSADSWTITGA
-2725 LTAKE
+2725 LTARE
-2730 TYNLNETKVPDGYET
+2730 NYYLNETTVPDGYEA
-2745 PAKKDDTKDYLAQFQ
+2745 PAKKDDTKGYLAQIQ
-2760 MDNNGNVRITEN
+2760 LDNSGEVSIIDNNMT
-2772 NMDGDFITADADNK
+2772 DDFITIGTDSK
-2786 SLTIKN
+2786 SITLKN
-2792 QPIEVTLN
+2792 QPIEVSFG
-2800 KTDMDGNALTDAEFE
+2800 KTDMDDNALTGAKFE
-2815 ITGTFVDG
+2815 ITGTFADG
-2823 TTPIKITDDN
+2823 TSSIEITDSNAD
-2833 KSTDLTAKLIAGNT
+2833 TALKGKLIAGEK
-2847 YTVTETTPPKGYKK
+2847 YTVKETTPPKGYKI
-2861 AAPFDFT
+2861 APEFVFT
-2868 VNANG
+2868 VKADG
-2873 TVTLSDSSGS
+2873 TVTLPNGLES

-2910 KKTDEAGQPIDGAQ
+2910 KKTDEAGQPIDGAE
-2924 FTITGKFK
+2924 FTIEGYFK
-2932 DDPETEKTQVVSP
+2932 DNSTVKTKQTVSP

-2961 KENPDHVYTLEETRA
+2961 KGNPDHIYTLEETRA

-2994 ARVHFKPK
+2994 AKVHFKPE

-3056 EATKELTSTDGAY
+3056 EATKELTSDNGTY
-3069 NLDKM
+3069 HLDKI
-3074 LLARESYTLKET
+3074 LIAGESYTLKET

-3125 LIFKDKLKL
+3125 LTFKDKLKL

-3149 TEASPRDRVTFG
+3149 TEPVPRDGVTFG
-3161 LYTDSECIVPVTK
+3161 LYTDPECVVPVTR
-3174 TEGGQS
+3174 TEGGKP
-3180 VAVTAVSGQDGRVQF
+3180 VAVTAVSGQDGKVQF

-3222 VYRADIDGRQ
+3222 VYKADIDGSQ

-3385 AVTQA
+3385 AATQA

-3395 IRRSAVTVE
+3395 IRRSAVSIE
-3404 KQIETTAQGSIEVK
+3404 KQIETTAQGSIEVE
-3418 TAKAGA
+3418 TAKAGT
-3424 GYQFRLE
+3424 GYQFKLE

-3535 AVIGLFKDGQ
+3535 AVIGLFKDSQ
-3545 NIAEATTGENGT
+3545 KVAEATTDENGA

-3584 QTIDVKVTE
+3584 QTIDVKVIE
-3593 NGQEVKASAAIAN
+3593 NGQEVKASTSIAN

-3616 KTNTDSQKLSDAE
+3616 KTSADSQKLAGAE

-3643 PIVKITGADGLAVF
+3643 PIVKATGSDGLAVF

-3677 RLGESLDVSVTAG
+3677 RLDESLDVSVTAG

-3829 TILNDA
+3829 TILDDA

-3840 KLVKVDEQNPDKRLP
+3840 KLIKVDEQNPDKRLP

-3900 FDGLLTGVEYTVKE
+3900 FDGLLTGVEYIVKE

-4196 VPDKPQTAPN
+4196 VPDKPQTAAPN

>member
-23 TFQMVAYS
+23 TFQMVSYS
-31 PGNVVRAEGEETGVS
+31 PGNVVRAEGEETDVS
-46 EALDDEGLSLP
+46 EALDNEGLSLP
-57 ENTPENDPGDAIVEP
+57 ENTPENDPGDAIGEP
-72 ETEVIEKETVQP
+72 ETEVIEEETVQP

-111 DLETVENRWD
+111 ALETVENKWD
-121 LSALNPEDAE
+121 LSALKPEDAG

-136 WQYAFAEDV
+136 WQYAFAED
-145 ALNSGDSF
+145 AAFNSGDSF
-153 SISMPKTAEGKAFIE
+153 SISMPKTADGKALIE

-207 AEAVSGTLELSGT
+207 TEAVNGTLELSGT

-225 LKTGEATDATLAP
+225 LKTGETTDATLAP

-244 QWTLVLPGKEAA
+244 QWTLVLPGKTEA

-284 GVQQRAMAPTG
+284 GVQERAAAPEG
-295 PQDVTNNTS
+295 PQDVTDETDN
-304 DITLEIPYVTYQA
+304 ITLEIPYVAYQA

-329 DDNKTTIDLSQK
+329 DGNKTTIDLSQK

-353 DFTLIDKDGENNLP
+353 DFTLIDKDGEDNLP
-367 NINENDYFLFK
+367 SINENDYFLFK

-385 PSSPPAD
+385 PETEAPVD
-392 ITSPTGKT
+392 ITSPTGQV
-400 IATCSVEKATEDYA
+400 IAKYTVEQATENYA
-414 DGTKKEDYPYFV
+414 DGKTKEDYPFFV
-426 KVTFTSVVDD
+426 KVTFTRVVDD
-436 TNYYGISGGF
+436 TDYYGISGGF

-455 GVGNPEGDIITLTP
+455 GVKNPDGDTIALTP
-469 QGDGG
+469 QGNGG

-547 NNNNVDLTTKTDQ
+547 KNNNVDLTTQTDQ
-560 YKTTAEGFT
+560 YQTTAEGFT

-635 ATATIERPT
+635 ATATLERPT

-685 ADLSMNEEMLG
+685 GDLSMDDAMLD
-696 RISVKNMDTDTNIS
+696 RISVKNMDTDTNIN
-710 VKKWT
+710 VEKWT
-715 GSTVEPV
+715 G
-722 AGTDN
+722 AGVPNPETDKN
-727 ENYWTYKE
+727 NYYTYQA
-735 TGANG
+735 TDTNN
-740 EKQLKFYFYGKNNQY
+740 EKQLKFYFYGKNDQY

-803 GIGPGIEYGLGPIG
+803 GIGPGIEYGLGLIG

-847 IASDNKSATITDT
+847 LLPRDTESATITDT
-860 IIDKDYTVVPY
+860 IIDEDYNASPK
-871 VGKHSFVKGSIKVYK
+871 VGKHTFVTGSIKVYDETDSSK
-886 KENLNQEIHDSI
+886 TPITEGVEITPPNSGSKQFTVTIDKGAVINLNKLR
-898 AIEEPTDQTPQTFK
+898 IE
-912 VTITG
+912 
-917 ESLKQL
+917 
-923 NDLVIIYQTKADNFF
+923 YQTKADDFF
-938 DTPNGVDYKYKN
+938 EKPDSVDYKYKN
-950 RASLSLVASNNAVLN
+950 HVDLAFKTEKNVTLN

-973 FPNRFLSKGTEFIKD
+973 FPNRFLSKGTEFIKS
-988 GTQADGSTIGT
+988 GTQAAGSTIGV
-999 SGDAYMKYT
+999 SGEAYMKYT

-1017 FTSLEIKDIFSVLL
+1017 FGNSQLTVEDDLSALK
-1031 THIKDKNNN
+1031 THIVDKDGQDTVV
-1040 EIISSPFTGL
+1040 TGL
-1050 GNIWEIDKE
+1050 DNIWTYENSMTKI
-1059 KTEIKTT
+1059 TEN
-1066 SVGADGNETTATA
+1066 DGSTDTESFEAITNS
-1079 TGGSIADVT
+1079 GGKLT
-1088 FDTVNND
+1088 FN
-1095 FTFKPANPSGKQY
+1095 PSNPSGKQY
-1108 TITLYLKLTEQAKT
+1108 TITLYLKLTEQAKM
-1122 DYLAKGDCKIYT
+1122 DHLAKGDCKIYT
-1134 ENKATANGTY
+1134 ENKASANGTY
-1144 DGKTIKQDVTSSGDG
+1144 DEKIINQNVTSTGDG

-1167 LADKEHG
+1167 LVDKEHG
-1174 NESDDVL
+1174 NESGDVL

-1194 KLGKENT
+1194 KLGKET
-1201 TLTIEDTIASG
+1201 DTALTIEDTIASG
-1212 MEFDRASIKLLEKD
+1212 LEFDRASIKLWEKD
-1226 TDGDYQEA
+1226 TNGDYQEVS
-1234 QPALDKSAI
+1234 PALDKSAI

-1299 GSSSSIDRT
+1299 GSSSSIDRN

-1341 YSASSCDNASL
+1341 YSALSCDDTSL

-1366 PALDFTEGSTAK
+1366 PALDFSDTAGK
-1378 YYYKEVGA
+1378 QYYYKEVGA

-1392 PQNTETEITKE
+1392 PTTPGVEITK
-1403 IAVNAG
+1403 AAADSTG
-1409 QVANKRLNNG
+1409 QVADSRLSGG
-1419 TATITKKFDTPTPG
+1419 TATITKQFDKPSSG
-1433 TASNQQ
+1433 TASNQK
-1439 SDFKLYLYPRD
+1439 SEFKLYLYPRD

-1459 ILTSSADGS
+1459 ALTGSDGS
-1468 YTYDEA
+1468 YAYDET
-1474 GTEAKH
+1474 GTEAKP

-1486 KNNASGGL
+1486 KNDSSSGEL
-1494 SITNLPWGDYALE
+1494 SITGLPWGDYALE
-1507 EVKPSPGY
+1507 EVNPSPGY

-1520 EQRFTV
+1520 EQRFIV

-1533 TGGQW
+1533 GGSQW
-1538 STEYQFGTDPSSS
+1538 STEYQFGTEPNSN

-1565 KTAESSKDLNGAK
+1565 KTAESDKDLNGAR
-1578 FEIQGVKADKSG
+1578 FEIQGVKADKNE
-1590 PDGSP
+1590 PDGKA
-1595 VQDPFNSGSTFKW
+1595 VENPFDGSETFSWNIETETKNKSS
-1608 EISTSTTAGSTH
+1608 ETI
-1620 EVTGLPAGTYYLVE
+1620 TGLPVGTYYLVE
-1634 TQGPTDATIARSK
+1634 TQGPTDDTIAMSK
-1647 SVKFTLDNYGKITE
+1647 PVKFTLDNYGKITE
-1661 GGDKNIVTM
+1661 GGNKNTVTM

-1687 WVKKATLKVEEG
+1687 GVKEATLKVKEG
-1699 TYKNNTF
+1699 TYKDNAF
-1706 TPADPA
+1706 TPANHA
-1712 VEQTITTKSTAQ
+1712 VELTVITNGTTQ
-1724 EVIGLKRSKT
+1724 DVIGLKRSKT
-1734 YQLEETKTPDGY
+1734 YQLTETTIPAGY
-1746 LKANPMV
+1746 LTANPMV
-1753 FSIDDYGEIT
+1753 FSIDDYGKIT
-1763 IPNNGDQTDEEGDYK
+1763 ILNNGDQTGEEAEYK
-1778 NQFDSNQTLTLTDER
+1778 NQFDKNQTLTLTDES
-1793 IVGHVQF
+1793 IVGHVRF
-1800 KKMDSYVPEG
+1800 KKLDSYKPAG
-1810 ASDEKPLAGVQF
+1810 QSDYKPLAGVQF

-1827 KGDAPA
+1827 QGDAPA

-1839 NAEGTHF
+1839 NADNTHF
-1846 VSKNDGTVT
+1846 VSKTDGAVT

-1865 GETLSHGL
+1865 GETLNHGL

-1886 NDFVLPTG
+1886 NDFVLPSG
-1894 NAANTPT
+1894 DAANTPT

-1907 GSNRYSWQK
+1907 GSNRYSWK
-1916 MTINSENKGN
+1916 NGVTGAADDGK

-1934 SNTSQPYTMLNDPFR
+1934 SITSQPYTMLNDPFR

-1961 NTDGLPKGVVGA
+1961 NTDSLSKGVVGA
-1973 TYGLYSNADC
+1973 TYGLYSNAAC

-2004 KNEYTDSNGNKWTH
+2004 KNEYTDSNGNIWTH
-2018 DINNDGEAYFCDVPR
+2018 DIENDGEAYFCDVPR

-2045 PGYTLNETV
+2045 PGYTLNKTV
-2054 IGPIKTSDLAAK
+2054 IGPIKTSGLEAQQKID
-2066 QTINL
+2066 L

-2111 KLTGNFVKQDDTT
+2111 KLTGKFVKQDDTT

-2171 KGALSA
+2171 KGELSA

-2183 NWNAVNNNQ
+2183 NWNAVNNSQ

-2207 DQFNQPVNGAGLV
+2207 DQFNQPVNGAELA
-2220 IYKLNAGNT
+2220 IYKLDASNN

-2243 SHEISAKLSVG
+2243 SYEISVKLSVG
-2254 QQYRL
+2254 QKYRL

-2277 ITDDGKINGQT
+2277 ITDDGKISGQT

-2327 TMYKQ
+2327 TLYKQ

-2338 ISDGDNGDTQIASFT
+2338 ISDGDNGDTQIVSFT

-2371 DTGQKLNEGL
+2371 DTGQKLNAGL

-2401 NVEDRVTAF
+2401 NVKDRVTAF

-2419 TIKKTVENAPM
+2419 TIEKTAENAPM

-2451 QFTLTR
+2451 QFTLMRT
-2457 VKDGNGNEVTETA
+2457 KDGKGSTVTETA
-2470 KTLSSGSD
+2470 KTFTSEAD
-2478 GIIKAESL
+2478 GTVKVESL
-2486 IKGHYILKETIAPE
+2486 IKGHYILKETTAPK

-2514 VTDAAQGKTLTIA
+2514 VTDAVQGKTLTIA
-2527 KNAVNDDA
+2527 KNAVNGNA
-2535 FNLSITKN
+2535 FNLNITKN
-2543 QNAVIAEGVANTRK
+2543 QNAVIAEGVANTRQP
-2557 SATFTLEK
+2557 ATFTLEK
-2565 IDSQNS
+2565 IDNQNS
-2571 STKLNGAKFELYKKT
+2571 DTKLNGAKFELYTKTTADFATDSGKKL
-2586 GNNFET
+2586 
-2592 DKTAGAVLTAETG
+2592 VLTAETG

-2615 TGTKETDGQLV
+2615 TGTKETGGQLV

-2646 QLAADNSAR
+2646 QLTADNSAK

-2660 ATALDIQWVSDAAIK
+2660 ATALDVQWVSDAAIK
-2675 NGQNSLTLKKTDING
+2675 NGQNSLTFKKTDMHS

-2703 TNKKI
+2703 AGKKI
-2708 GEATL
+2708 GETTL
-2713 NSSADSWMLTGA
+2713 NSSGDSWTFTGA
-2725 LTAKE
+2725 LTAGE
-2730 TYNLNETKVPDGYET
+2730 TYNLNEIKVPDGYET
-2745 PAKKDDTKDYLAQFQ
+2745 PTKKEDTKEYLAQFQ
-2760 MDNNGNVRITEN
+2760 MDSNGNVSITDN
-2772 NMDGDFITADADNK
+2772 NMVDGFITTGSDNK

-2800 KTDMDGNALTDAEFE
+2800 KTDMGDIPLTGAEFE
-2815 ITGTFVDG
+2815 ITGTFVG
-2823 TTPIKITDDN
+2823 ETSPVKITDSN
-2833 KSTDLTAKLIAGNT
+2833 AATALNGKLIAGNK
-2847 YTVTETTPPKGYKK
+2847 YTITETTPPKGYKK
-2861 AAPFDFT
+2861 AAPFDFI
-2868 VNANG
+2868 VGADG
-2873 TVTLSDSSGS
+2873 TVTLPDGSES

-2891 QTNTASQITVKD
+2891 QTNTAFQITVKD
-2903 DLVKTRI
+2903 DLVRSMI
-2910 KKTDEAGQPIDGAQ
+2910 KKTDAEGNLIGGAQ

-2932 DDPETEKTQVVSP
+2932 DDPTTEKTQVVSP

-2961 KENPDHVYTLEETRA
+2961 KENPNHIYTLEETRA
-2976 ADGYQRVTEK
+2976 ADGYQRVTK
-2986 AEFFICPQ
+2986 TAQFFICPE
-2994 ARVHFKPK
+2994 AKLHFMPE
-3002 SGISGVTSTDSD
+3002 GDIAGVTSIDTD
-3014 EITMTFKD
+3014 EITMIFKD
-3022 KPIKLGLNKTDEN
+3022 TPIKLELKKTDES
-3035 GAALAGVTFNLTG
+3035 GTLLTGVAFNLTG
-3048 KFADNPST
+3048 KFADNPVESVI
-3056 EATKELTSTDGAY
+3056 KELSSDNGIY
-3069 NLDKM
+3069 NLDTQ
-3074 LLARESYTLKET
+3074 LVAGENYTLKET
-3086 AAPPKYQIYENGVKI
+3086 AAPQQYQIYENDVIIK
-3101 QVSDDGKNITI
+3101 VSDDGKNITI
-3112 EGNHDGISLENNI
+3112 EGNHDGITIKDNI
-3125 LIFKDKLKL
+3125 LTFKDKLKL
-3134 GNIIFDKKAIDSEDD
+3134 GNIVFDKKAIDSEDD
-3149 TEASPRDRVTFG
+3149 AEAVPRDSITFG
-3161 LYTDSECIVPVTK
+3161 LYTDPECKNPVTK
-3174 TEGGQS
+3174 TEDGKP
-3180 VAVTAVSGQDGRVQF
+3180 VAVTAVSSQNGSVQF

-3205 KEMGTDAVNAY
+3205 KELGTDAVNAY
-3216 YKANNR
+3216 YKANSA
-3222 VYRADIDGRQ
+3222 VYKADIDGSQ
-3232 PANTGGAYG
+3232 QANTGGAYG

-3271 FKTTDANGNETDLAL
+3271 FKTTDANGNETGLAL

-3299 TVVAGIT
+3299 NAVAGIT

-3314 YALQP
+3314 YTLQP
-3319 VTQIT
+3319 VDQII
-3324 LGDGYTIKLQNDFNI
+3324 LDDGYTTEAQNSFNI

-3358 APGGYIAPDNIV
+3358 APGGYIAPDNAV
-3370 AELHIAEMTTTIGGE
+3370 AELHIAEMTTIGGE
-3385 AVTQA
+3385 AAAQA
-3390 IITNQ
+3390 VITNQ
-3395 IRRSAVTVE
+3395 IRRSAVSIE
-3404 KQIETTAQGSIEVK
+3404 KQIETTAQGSIDVK
-3418 TAKAGA
+3418 TVKAGT

-3463 PVGQYQITETAVS
+3463 PVGQYRITETAVS

-3524 TRADK
+3524 TRTDK

-3616 KTNTDSQKLSDAE
+3616 KTSADSQKLSGAE

-3638 GDDIT
+3638 GNDIT

-3657 ENLPLGSYTL
+3657 ENLSLGSYTL

-3677 RLGESLDVSVTAG
+3677 RLAESLDVSVTAG

-3703 EAMKPDSDSQYTLV
+3703 ETMKPDSDSQYTLV

-3757 LYTQDNQLVKEAVSN
+3757 LYTQNNQLVKEAVSN
-3772 DGGQVVFD
+3772 DGGQVIFD

-3867 QSRNPFARFFRAAPQ
+3867 QSCNPFARFFRAAPQ

-3914 LAAPAGSQVS
+3914 LAALAGSQVS

-3930 KFKLEEGETEPIVE
+3930 KFKLEEGETEPVVE

-3955 DKDGNIIWYE
+3955 DKDGNITWYE

-3972 SKKDTNE
+3972 SKKDANE

-3994 KDGIFEP
+3994 KDGVFEP
-4001 VKDENGDALEWL
+4001 VKDEDGDALEWL
-4013 SSSEPERIANLLKA
+4013 SSSEAERIANLLKA
-4027 DIDYRLEEI
+4027 DVDYRLEEI

-4050 NVTVKNVGPDENFV
+4050 KVTVKNVGPDENFV

-4072 LTALSISKTA
+4072 LTALSISKTT
-4082 INGTDELPGAVL
+4082 INSTDELPGAVL
-4094 TVYEAAE
+4094 TVYKAAE

-4123 LSWTSGTEMKK
+4123 LRWTSGTEMKK
-4134 IEGLKKGTYILR
+4134 IEGLPADTYVLR

-4157 EEITFTLMPDGT
+4157 EEIAFTLMPDGT
-4169 VAVGGKACEGNIV
+4169 VMTGGKACEGNIV
-4182 RMQDKPVAENGTPG
+4182 RMQDKPAAETGTPG
-4196 VPDKPQTAPN
+4196 VQDKPQTAAPN

-4224 TTFWGVL
+4224 AAFWGVL